1 MLSLISRWRNSS
13 GDTLKSDDPD
23 LAALAKRLVSDYR
36 QTLKAS
42 NAVDFDDLILLV
54 LQLFGEH
61 PAALEE
67 CRDRY
72 RYIMVDEYQDT
83 NGSQFDLVHSLAKE
97 NRNFCVVGDDDQS
110 IYGYSVEVTNQVER
124 EIIEVVNSTIVQSED
139 QKYKALLTIFED
151 LTPLIVN
158 TNGTV
163 AKYRIEIEIKYEL
176 LQIDSDEVI
185 STGTTRGFAQ
195 YDVTGSEIVNE
206 DTKKSMTK
214 IATKNAIQ
222 LMTSRIQSSISR

>member
-1 MLSLISRWRNSS
+1 MKRLLT
-13 GDTLKSDDPD
+13 TLAVFFIFLGCGFKPIYKMTSDD
-23 LAALAKRLVSDYR
+23 A
-36 QTLKAS
+36 TL
-42 NAVDFDDLILLV
+42 
-54 LQLFGEH
+54 G
-61 PAALEE
+61 
-67 CRDRY
+67 
-72 RYIMVDEYQDT
+72 
-83 NGSQFDLVHSLAKE
+83 
-97 NRNFCVVGDDDQS
+97 
-110 IYGYSVEVTNQVER
+110 GYSVEVTNQVAR
-124 EIIEVVNSTIVQSED
+124 EIIEEVNNTIVQSGD
-139 QKYKALLTIFED
+139 QKYKALLTIYED

-176 LQIDSDEVI
+176 LQIDRGDVI

-214 IATKNAIQ
+214 IATKNATQ

>member
-1 MLSLISRWRNSS
+1 MSKLLATLTIFFIILGCGFKPIYKITNN
-13 GDTLKSDDPD
+13 DTGI
-23 LAALAKRLVSDYR
+23 
-36 QTLKAS
+36 AS
-42 NAVDFDDLILLV
+42 
-54 LQLFGEH
+54 
-61 PAALEE
+61 
-67 CRDRY
+67 
-72 RYIMVDEYQDT
+72 
-83 NGSQFDLVHSLAKE
+83 
-97 NRNFCVVGDDDQS
+97 
-110 IYGYSVEVTNQVER
+110 YSVEVTNQVSR
-124 EIIEVVNSTIVQSED
+124 EIIEEVNSTIVPGEN
-139 QKYKALLTIFED
+139 QKYKALLNIYED

-206 DTKKSMTK
+206 DTRKSMTK

-222 LMTSRIQSSISR
+222 LMTSRIQSSIAK

>member
-1 MLSLISRWRNSS
+1 MSKLLA
-13 GDTLKSDDPD
+13 TLTIFFIFLGCGFKPIYKITSDDT
-23 LAALAKRLVSDYR
+23 SI
-36 QTLKAS
+36 AS
-42 NAVDFDDLILLV
+42 
-54 LQLFGEH
+54 
-61 PAALEE
+61 
-67 CRDRY
+67 
-72 RYIMVDEYQDT
+72 
-83 NGSQFDLVHSLAKE
+83 
-97 NRNFCVVGDDDQS
+97 
-110 IYGYSVEVTNQVER
+110 YSVEVTNQVAR
-124 EIIEVVNSTIVQSED
+124 EIIEEVNSTIVPGEN
-139 QKYKALLTIFED
+139 QKYKALLNIYED

-176 LQIDSDEVI
+176 IQIDLNEVI
-185 STGTTRGFAQ
+185 SSGTTRGFAQ

>member
-1 MLSLISRWRNSS
+1 MRKLLITFGIFLIFLSCGFKPIYKM
-13 GDTLKSDDPD
+13 TSDDATID
-23 LAALAKRLVSDYR
+23 
-36 QTLKAS
+36 
-42 NAVDFDDLILLV
+42 
-54 LQLFGEH
+54 
-61 PAALEE
+61 
-67 CRDRY
+67 
-72 RYIMVDEYQDT
+72 
-83 NGSQFDLVHSLAKE
+83 
-97 NRNFCVVGDDDQS
+97 
-110 IYGYSVEVTNQVER
+110 GYSVVVTNQVAR
-124 EIIEVVNSTIVQSED
+124 EIIEEVNSTIVQSED
-139 QKYKALLTIFED
+139 QKYKALLTIYED

-176 LQIDSDEVI
+176 IQIDLNEVI
-185 STGTTRGFAQ
+185 SSGTTRGFAQ